1 MKATTAWFW
10 AIFTLFFTRGLL
22 FATWSTRGPEIRD
35 ALNLDLQAMGWY
47 AACLS
52 VGSVTGVLIS
62 ERLVE
67 RMGSRRYSILSYSI
81 LGGALVLLGMNL
93 YWENGPMSF
102 VVTALLG
109 LPLGMADY
117 DNNLEAS
124 NINRV
129 SAKNRVPALHG
140 GYSVGVLLGSALVG
154 VAITA
159 GMGITP
165 DFILIGLIVIVLSI
179 LVSFWIGK
187 DNGKIDRAH
196 LTKDQAAKISMR
208 AIAGESRSRSI
219 GFIGFAFVFAEGV
232 GVVWI
237 PIALVQ
243 NGFSPALAAFGYT
256 LFGLGFVIMRFLG
269 GPIADKIG
277 RRNVVLFSAIT
288 ASAGIVI
295 FMLTPALGIPL
306 VGALLWGLGDS
317 IGLAMCVAAMGD
329 DEARVSA
336 RMSFLWTLVY
346 LSNLVVG
353 PTIGAL
359 AGIAGLLPALIAPI
373 VLLIV
378 AALLSKSV
386 SESHPDAT
394 VQPDVA
400 PASA

>member
-165 DFILIGLIVIVLSI
+165 DFILIGLIVIVLSV
-179 LVSFWIGK
+179 LVSFLIGK
-187 DNGKIDRAH
+187 DNGKIDRSH
-196 LTKDQAAKISMR
+196 LSKDEAAKISFR
-208 AIAGESRSRSI
+208 AIAGESRSRRI
-219 GFIGFAFVFAEGV
+219 GVIGFAFVFAEGV